1 MSELPGAFWIILT
14 GALAAAS
21 CGLLGTFLVLR
32 RMSMLGDALSHA
44 VLPGIAIAFF
54 FSGSRSVLPMFLGAA
69 IAGLLTTVLVEA
81 FHRRWR
87 VQEDASIGIVFTAF
101 FALGVVMISAYAGQV
116 DLDQECVL
124 YGEIAYTPWDLLV
137 WNGQSLGPRPV
148 WILGGMLLANLLLV
162 GLCYKELVISS
173 FDPAMAAAVG
183 INAAAIHY
191 LLMGAVSLTTVAAFE
206 SVGAILVV
214 ALMIVPGAAAYLWS
228 DRLPVILGLA
238 VAFGVTAAAGG
249 YYLASLW
256 DSSIAG
262 AMVVVVGGIFALSL
276 LLAPNQGLLSRLGQ
290 RWSLSLR
297 MAQDHMLLGLVR
309 WAEGRSETHWSQAQ
323 VRQAGAVPNWLR
335 GLAFR
340 RLQRQGLVDGV
351 TDGFQLTQAG
361 KEQALQLL
369 RGHRLWE
376 TYLNRLGLP
385 QDHVHDGADAVEH
398 FLDDQLRQELSTQVA
413 GAQVDPQGKRIPD
426 LGPPPAPG

>member
-1 MSELPGAFWIILT
+1 MSDAFWIILT
-14 GALAAAS
+14 GALAASS

-32 RMSMLGDALSHA
+32 RMSLLGDALSHA
-44 VLPGIAIAFF
+44 VLPGIALAFF
-54 FSGSRSVLPMFLGAA
+54 LSGSRAVLPMFLGAA
-69 IAGLLTTVLVEA
+69 LAGLCTTLLVEA

-101 FALGVVMISAYAGQV
+101 FALGVVLISAYAGQV

-124 YGEIAYTPWDLLV
+124 YGEIAYTPWDLLLWKGV
-137 WNGQSLGPRPV
+137 SLGPRPV

-173 FDPAMAAAVG
+173 FDPAMAVAVG

-238 VAFGVTAAAGG
+238 VGFGVAAAAGG
-249 YYLASLW
+249 YALASRW

-262 AMVVVVGGIFALSL
+262 AMVVVLGGIFGVSL
-276 LLAPNQGLLSRLGQ
+276 LLAPNQGLLARLVQ
-290 RWSLSLR
+290 RARLSLR

-309 WAEGRSETHWSQAQ
+309 RAEARSETRWSQLQ
-323 VRQAGAVPNWLR
+323 VHQAGEVPTWLR
-335 GLAFR
+335 GLAFGQLR
-340 RLQRQGLVDGV
+340 RQGLVAG
-351 TDGFQLTQAG
+351 GAEGYQLTQAG
-361 KEQALQLL
+361 KGEALRLL

-385 QDHVHDGADAVEH
+385 EDHVHAGADTVEH
-398 FLDDQLRQELSTQVA
+398 FLDDQLRQELSAQVA

-426 LGPPPAPG
+426 PGPPPAPG

>member
-1 MSELPGAFWIILT
+1 MAEHSDAFWIILT

-32 RMSMLGDALSHA
+32 RMALLGDALSHA
-44 VLPGIAIAFF
+44 VLPGIALAFF
-54 FSGSRSVLPMFLGAA
+54 LSGSRAVLPMFLGAA
-69 IAGLLTTVLVEA
+69 AAGLLTALLVDA
-81 FHRRWR
+81 FHRRWG

-101 FALGVVMISAYAGQV
+101 FAMGVVMISAYAGQV

-124 YGEIAYTPWDLLV
+124 YGEIAYTPWDLLRWEGNSV
-137 WNGQSLGPRPV
+137 GPRPV
-148 WILGGMLLANLLLV
+148 WILGGVLLLNLLLV

-183 INAAAIHY
+183 INAVAIHY

-238 VAFGVTAAAGG
+238 VGFGVVAAAGG
-249 YYLASLW
+249 YYLASYW

-262 AMVVVVGGIFALSL
+262 AMVVVLGGIFGVSL
-276 LLAPNQGLLSRLGQ
+276 LLAPDQGLLSRLVQ
-290 RWSLSLR
+290 RGHLSLH

-309 WAEGRSETHWSQAQ
+309 RAEDRSESCWSQPQ
-323 VRQAGAVPNWLR
+323 VQQAGEVPTWLR

-340 RLQRQGLVDGV
+340 QLRRQGLVAAGE
-351 TDGFQLTQAG
+351 GGCHLTQAG
-361 KEQALQLL
+361 KQQALRLL

-376 TYLNRLGLP
+376 TYLNQLGLP
-385 QDHVHDGADAVEH
+385 EDHVHDAADAVEH
-398 FLDDQLRQELSTQVA
+398 FLDDQLRQELSAQVA

-426 LGPPPAPG
+426 PGPPPAPG